1 MLTKKRRGRTPGRP
15 ENKKTKEKGET
26 KNACNRWRCNTH
38 THTLGNLINKKTQ
51 HKDMIY
57 LCNFNVYKII

>member
-1 MLTKKRRGRTPGRP
+1 MLVTV
-15 ENKKTKEKGET
+15 GE
-26 KNACNRWRCNTH
+26 CN
-38 THTLGNLINKKTQ
+38 THTLGNLINKKTK